1 MFARAVL
8 RSLRGRV
15 GQTHSKSRD
24 VGLPQALRR
33 HKLDYP
39 WIGPQLKLGGGVD
52 AVEKFMCC
60 ELKRKLW
67 KLSISCGTLK
77 LSLVNWAAELEK
89 VPAVA
94 VAEQE
99 AWAIRI
105 ERKSEICQE
114 VISEDNGA
122 ELFGACSIKGD
133 QLRKLWVFRKLWKLS
148 ISCGTLKLSLV
159 NWAAE
164 LEKVPAVAVAEQEA
178 WAIRIERKSEIW

>member
-1 MFARAVL
+1 QEVISEDNGAELFGACSIKGDQL
-8 RSLRGRV
+8 R
-15 GQTHSKSRD
+15 
-24 VGLPQALRR
+24 
-33 HKLDYP
+33 KL

-105 ERKSEICQE
+105 ERKSEI
-114 VISEDNGA
+114 
-122 ELFGACSIKGD
+122 
-133 QLRKLWVFRKLWKLS
+133 
-148 ISCGTLKLSLV
+148 
-159 NWAAE
+159 
-164 LEKVPAVAVAEQEA
+164 
-178 WAIRIERKSEIW
+178 